1 MEPPRSFRPDG
12 VGGAELFAE
21 PDAHTAAYHQA
32 RARDLER
39 QARLTGNGALA
50 DALRRVA
57 GRYRA
62 TAIALAAAREPAGPR
77 RPVAARPAPGA
88 MRSFARRAFTPRS
101 A

>member
-1 MEPPRSFRPDG
+1 MARRRPFRPDG

-21 PDAHTAAYHQA
+21 PDALTAAYHQA
-32 RARDLER
+32 RASELER
-39 QARLTGNGALA
+39 QARLTCNGALA

-57 GRYRA
+57 GRHRA
-62 TAIALAAAREPAGPR
+62 TALELAAARELAGPR

-88 MRSFARRAFTPRS
+88 VRSFARRAFTPRS